1 MPART
6 LRCLALGL
14 SACIAAAAA
23 ASEPPPA
30 CDLPAAAA
38 DPLADRA
45 GILAQYERLP
55 RPCLAA
61 IFEACTHAAGATLL
75 DFGSAAT
82 CSFGYEALLKQG
94 FGGDFGALLAWW
106 RAQRGASAELQS
118 PVGTRARP

>member
-6 LRCLALGL
+6 LRCLATGA
-14 SACIAAAAA
+14 SALVVAAAA
-23 ASEPPPA
+23 ASEPPPS
-30 CDLPAAAA
+30 CELPAAGA

-61 IFEACTHAAGATLL
+61 IFDACTQAAGTTLL
-75 DFGSAAT
+75 DFSSAAV

-94 FGGDFGALLAWW
+94 FDGNFSALLAWW
-106 RAQRGASAELQS
+106 RNQRSE
-118 PVGTRARP
+118 PTE